1 LANKITV
8 TYLNVCGLKS
18 KLLIPEFLDLIK
30 LYDIIFFCE
39 TKLDSYD
46 LPEGYSFATKIR
58 KKFARKSGGI
68 ITIYKKI
75 YEKLIKY
82 LNSESEYVQW
92 VELTDLIS
100 SVNKKVLFG
109 CVYVPPQN
117 SKYSSEGAFNEIENE
132 YIDFSK
138 NLSTHC

>member
-1 LANKITV
+1 M
-8 TYLNVCGLKS
+8 
-18 KLLIPEFLDLIK
+18 
-30 LYDIIFFCE
+30 
-39 TKLDSYD
+39 
-46 LPEGYSFATKIR
+46 
-58 KKFARKSGGI
+58 
-68 ITIYKKI
+68 
-75 YEKLIKY
+75 IKY